1 MKIAIS
7 INENGIIDEFGKSSS
22 LHIFEINEDFQI
34 IDRTEEDLTNIKGC
48 KSKIAP
54 HLAELDVHFLI
65 TTSLGHGAKY
75 IMDAYGLIIKTNY
88 TGNAENCLNEFIKD
102 IKTSK

>member
-7 INENGIIDEFGKSSS
+7 INENGIIDEFGKCSS
-22 LHIFEINEDFQI
+22 LHIFELNEDFQI
-34 IDRTEEDLTNIKGC
+34 IDKNQVDLSNINGC

-75 IMDAYGLIIKTNY
+75 ILDAYGLIIKTNY
-88 TGNAENCLNEFIKD
+88 TGNVEICLNEFIKHY
-102 IKTSK
+102 KNL